1 MDRVRWIDMKLWNMS
16 RTEVRRLFGVANNIS
31 TLFFSALIMTIG
43 VVTYIRQN
51 GWGDINFYYMFY
63 HMFYGGYFFE
73 LLFIPLG
80 YIVTTNVCIDVTE
93 KVSRLFITRASTY
106 SYIIAKFIIGIFYS
120 FFMTILVLNVF
131 VAVGRGIIPAIDK
144 SYYSGGTDAYEDL
157 LKFHDIMYYEM
168 RILFVG
174 FVISFFVAVGMVLS
188 VLIHNQY
195 VSALS
200 PYLSYIIITKLQL
213 ILRIP
218 EHVQFSS
225 IWSGITRTSS
235 SIGQSIGYIIL
246 FYLSCLLFVGFVFTC
261 VMKGRCCGEKD

>member
-1 MDRVRWIDMKLWNMS
+1 MKLWNMS
-16 RTEVRRLFGVANNIS
+16 RTEVRRLFGATNTIS

-43 VVTYIRQN
+43 VATYIRQN
-51 GWGDINFYYMFY
+51 GWGDTNFYYMFS

-106 SYIIAKFIIGIFYS
+106 SYIIAKYIIGIVYS
-120 FFMTILVLNVF
+120 FLMTIFVLNVF
-131 VAVGRGIIPAIDK
+131 VAIGRGIMPSIDE

-157 LKFHDIMYYEM
+157 LKFHDILYYEM
-168 RILFVG
+168 RILFVA

-200 PYLSYIIITKLQL
+200 PYLAYIIITKLQL
-213 ILRIP
+213 ILRMP
-218 EHVQFSS
+218 EYTLFSS

-235 SIGQSIGYIIL
+235 SVGQSIGYIIL
-246 FYLSCLLFVGFVFTC
+246 FDLSGLLFVGFVC
-261 VMKGRCCGEKD
+261 AGVMKRRCCGEKD